1 MPAYIGYE
9 AERHGEAWQRVLSL
23 DVYPDLA
30 EEAMAWAVWDR
41 YAFDR
46 DDEASDRSTQHETVP
61 PEIRAIGEKRLL
73 GIVLTPI
80 ERKRLQ
86 RFRDGTYTGRRG
98 RPKNVTQTAQPMRG
112 NE

>member
-41 YAFDR
+41 YAFER
-46 DDEASDRSTQHETVP
+46 ADEVQDRSIQLDTIPQ
-61 PEIRAIGEKRLL
+61 EIRAIGEKRLL
-73 GIVLTPI
+73 GIVLTPT

-86 RFRDGTYTGRRG
+86 RFRAGTYTGRRG
-98 RPKNVTQTAQPMRG
+98 RPKKCHANRPAYEGQ
-112 NE
+112 